1 MISSK
6 LSIDNKFYIEEVDR
20 PQINDNQLL
29 IKVLSCAICGS
40 DLKISKFGNP
50 RIMEDR
56 TIGHEISGQIVE
68 IGKNISQFQIGNK
81 VSIGADLPCL
91 KCDFCNSGQVNL
103 CNTNLAV
110 GYQFDG
116 GLSQY
121 MVVNEYILMN
131 GPIAKFEDISA
142 DLACLAEPLA
152 CAINGVEKSLACY
165 TNGKPNSTLI
175 FGGGPMGLLLSEYLS
190 YKGVNDIHIIEKN
203 INRIEFISN
212 NTNFKVLKSA
222 ENFQNKFDLIF
233 TACPALETHILALDF
248 INIAGVINFF
258 GGLPADSKPLQLFS
272 NSLHYS
278 ESVLMGTHGSTPAQ
292 HKHALELIELNKIDL
307 QYLITHKFSL
317 KHVEKAFEIA
327 RSGIGQKIIINPNE
341 K

>member
-6 LSIDNKFYIEEVDR
+6 LSIDNKFYIAEVDR

-50 RIMEDR
+50 RITEDR

-68 IGKNISQFQIGNK
+68 IGKNISQFQIGDK

-91 KCDFCNSGQVNL
+91 ECDLCNSGQVNL

-131 GPIAKFEDISA
+131 GPIAKYKGISS

-165 TNGKPNSTLI
+165 TTGKPNSALV
-175 FGGGPMGLLLSEYLS
+175 FGGGPMGVLLSEYLF
-190 YKGVNDIHIIEKN
+190 YKGVNDINIIEQNTK
-203 INRIEFISN
+203 RVEFLSN
-212 NTNFKVLKSA
+212 NTNFKVFKSS
-222 ENFQNKFDLIF
+222 ESFQKKFDLIF
-233 TACPALETHILALDF
+233 TACPALETHTLALDL
-248 INIAGVINFF
+248 INVAGVINFF

-292 HKHALELIELNKIDL
+292 HKQALELIESNKIDL
-307 QYLITHKFSL
+307 QYMITHKFSL
-317 KHVEKAFEIA
+317 KYLEKAFDIA
-327 RSGIGQKIIINPNE
+327 RSGAGQKIIINPNE
-341 K
+341 